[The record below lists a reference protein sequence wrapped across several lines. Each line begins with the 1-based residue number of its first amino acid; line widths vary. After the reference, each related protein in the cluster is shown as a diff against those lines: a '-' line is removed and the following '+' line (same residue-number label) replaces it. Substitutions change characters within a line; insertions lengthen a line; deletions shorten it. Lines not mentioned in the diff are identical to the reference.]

1 MAFTGAI
8 YFAILVRFMTRLSR
22 AVTSA
27 GLQDDIGT
35 AITDPLVDYMSTMNP
50 WCLSSHLPTPRRGP
64 PPATDVL

>member
-1 MAFTGAI
+1 MFASAPILGALMAFTGAI

-35 AITDPLVDYMSTMNP
+35 AITDPLVDYMSTMRP
-50 WCLSSHLPTPRRGP
+50 SC
-64 PPATDVL
+64 